1 MNKNVKSC
9 LDRLRGIAEEHV
21 VSWSKL
27 RLREGLERDGLTP
40 MEFARRRVESAS
52 TTMEN
57 LGNDARTEAQKVD
70 WGRQNSQLKNLSSQ
84 KNSEIR

>member
-27 RLREGLERDGLTP
+27 RLREGLKRDGLTP
-40 MEFARRRVESAS
+40 MELGAGSVS
-52 TTMEN
+52 TTMGN
-57 LGNDARTEAQKVD
+57 LGKDARTEAQKVD
-70 WGRQNSQLKNLSSQ
+70 
-84 KNSEIR
+84 